1 MISDHLRDRSG
12 AAPVRSLVGFDGFAM
27 LALSLAVAA
36 ASGGL
41 TAAAACVHAVAVAV
55 AWRTPPSAAGDAVLV
70 LGMRSR
76 RGVPERA
83 YRARLDR
90 ALALSRSNPAARI
103 VVLGGRTTEGQP
115 SEAEIGRLYL
125 IANGLPAERI
135 SIEDRSRHTLENL
148 QEYRAA
154 FPHLGG
160 GLPLLVTSRFHLA
173 RAALLARGLGIQHVP
188 CAAEERPSWAVRD
201 VLLLA
206 REAFFIHWYVV
217 GRTYTRLSGNRRM
230 AARIS

>member
-1 MISDHLRDRSG
+1 MISDHLRDRSR
-12 AAPVRSLVGFDGFAM
+12 AAPVRSLVRLDGFAM
-27 LALSLAVAA
+27 LALSLVVAA
-36 ASGGL
+36 VSGGL
-41 TAAAACVHAVAVAV
+41 TIAAACVHAFAVAR
-55 AWRTPPSAAGDAVLV
+55 RTLPSAAGNAVLV

-103 VVLGGRTTEGQP
+103 IVLGGPTTEGQP
-115 SEAEIGRLYL
+115 SEAEIGRRYL
-125 IANGLPAERI
+125 IANGFPAARI

-154 FPHLGG
+154 FPHPSAE
-160 GLPLLVTSRFHLA
+160 LPLLLVTSRFHLA
-173 RAALLARGLGIQHVP
+173 RAALLARGLGIEHVP
-188 CAAEERPSWAVRD
+188 CAAEERPCWTVRD
-201 VLLLA
+201 MLLLA

-217 GRTYTRLSGNRRM
+217 GRTYARLSGNRRM
-230 AARIS
+230 AARIT

>member
-1 MISDHLRDRSG
+1 MISDPLRDRSG
-12 AAPVRSLVGFDGFAM
+12 ATPVRSLVGLDGFAM

-41 TAAAACVHAVAVAV
+41 TIAAACAHAFAVA
-55 AWRTPPSAAGDAVLV
+55 RRSLPSGAGNAVLV

-83 YRARLDR
+83 YRVRLDR
-90 ALALSRSNPAARI
+90 ALALGRSNPAARI
-103 VVLGGRTTEGQP
+103 IVLGGRTTEGQP
-115 SEAEIGRLYL
+115 SEAEIGRRYL
-125 IANGLPAERI
+125 IANGFPAERI

-154 FPHLGG
+154 FPHPSAE
-160 GLPLLVTSRFHLA
+160 LPLLVTSRFHLA
-173 RAALLARGLGIQHVP
+173 RAALLARGLGIEHVP
-188 CAAEERPSWAVRD
+188 CAAEERPCWAVRD
-201 VLLLA
+201 MLLLA

-217 GRTYTRLSGNRRM
+217 GRTYTRLSGNWRM
-230 AARIS
+230 AARIT